1 MGKDLIEKLC
11 KRLSQERALTL
22 MALADMIAKR
32 NFAIPAPTDDEMS
45 VLDVLELIVNH
56 DKEIAGEVLGA
67 EEEEEAGPF
76 LHPLYFIRLVSET
89 HGKALTALSSMSDE
103 DLEQPF
109 GTSGLTMREVVE
121 EIIAEESE
129 LLRPALE
136 KHKES
141 RGN

>member
-1 MGKDLIEKLC
+1 VQALVPGTRADADGADLI
-11 KRLSQERALTL
+11 
-22 MALADMIAKR
+22 AKK
-32 NFAIPAPTDDEMS
+32 NFALPAATGDEMS

-56 DKEIAGEVLGA
+56 DKEIAGEVLGP

-109 GTSGLTMREVVE
+109 GQSGLTMREVVE

>member
-22 MALADMIAKR
+22 MALADMIARKS
-32 NFAIPAPTDDEMS
+32 FAIPATSDDEMS

-67 EEEEEAGPF
+67 EEEEVGPF

-103 DLEQPF
+103 DLELPF
-109 GTSGLTMREVVE
+109 GQSGLTMREVVE

-136 KHKES
+136 KHKEP